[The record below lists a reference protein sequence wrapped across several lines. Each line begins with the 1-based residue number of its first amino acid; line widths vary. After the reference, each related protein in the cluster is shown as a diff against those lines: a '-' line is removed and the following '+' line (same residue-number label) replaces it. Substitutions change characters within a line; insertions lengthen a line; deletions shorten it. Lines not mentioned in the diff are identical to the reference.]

1 MSILRVLNFDT
12 FDVLAAALGVI
23 AAFSVLPIQGDRHTE
38 RIVVGL
44 SVFFA
49 LAVKRKIVPTLAPD
63 PDSGFPLRFAF
74 MLSSMVGACFLG
86 MVFIDKLFVLG
97 MFPNSTQSNCAMLV
111 GVVLLAVAT
120 VIDRRYLK
128 IREK

>member
-1 MSILRVLNFDT
+1 
-12 FDVLAAALGVI
+12 
-23 AAFSVLPIQGDRHTE
+23 
-38 RIVVGL
+38 
-44 SVFFA
+44 
-49 LAVKRKIVPTLAPD
+49 
-63 PDSGFPLRFAF
+63 